1 MEKPSLS
8 YWAIAGLGLL
18 WNLMGCLNYIMQTA
32 SMSRADLPEQYLAIF
47 TQRPVWATAAFAVA
61 VFAGAVGCI
70 LLILRRRV
78 AVQLL
83 GLSLVGSLFAL
94 AYMIMTL
101 GLSVNALLST
111 GISILMACI
120 LLAIAM
126 AARAQGWLR

>member
-32 SMSRADLPEQYLAIF
+32 STSRADLPEQYLAIL

-83 GLSLVGSLFAL
+83 GLSLVGSLFAF

>member
-32 SMSRADLPEQYLAIF
+32 STSRADLPEQYLAIF